1 LDTLTLTFTLDS
13 ISLVSSPKAAASSSS
28 SLCTADFAA
37 FFVRGVFVLV
47 TLLAAPLAVP
57 A

>member
-1 LDTLTLTFTLDS
+1 LDS

-37 FFVRGVFVLV
+37 FFVRGVFVLA